1 MSLIKR
7 IDVQNLR
14 QTEWEISKGVLAA
27 GAFCA
32 PLAELQETTF
42 KDFVK
47 GPLTN
52 PRESVTQFASTFDGN
67 RLGYY
72 LEGGRGAAST
82 KRSIYCGP
90 LWLLWLLWRSTA
102 PRSHRHTPFAHST
115 HSGHS
120 TRSQHHS
127 YLLNIALLSRCG
139 T

>member
-52 PRESVTQFASTFDGN
+52 LHESVTQFASTFDGN

-72 LEGGRGAAST
+72 LEGGRGISKT
-82 KRSIYCGP
+82 ID
-90 LWLLWLLWRSTA
+90 LLWASVA
-102 PRSHRHTPFAHST
+102 AVVAVAIHST
-115 HSGHS
+115 PVPQTYPLYPQHSHSGHN
-120 TRSQHHS
+120 TRSQHHT
-127 YLLNIALLSRCG
+127 Y
-139 T
+139 

>member
-52 PRESVTQFASTFDGN
+52 LRESVTQFASTFDGN

-72 LEGGRGAAST
+72 LEGGRGHQQNDRFT
-82 KRSIYCGP
+82 VGLCGCCGCCGDPQHPGPTDIPP
-90 LWLLWLLWRSTA
+90 LPTA
-102 PRSHRHTPFAHST
+102 L
-115 HSGHS
+115 
-120 TRSQHHS
+120 SQ
-127 YLLNIALLSRCG
+127 RP
-139 T
+139 